1 MCQNVVFFGKLHT
14 KNGILQHFFVSFF
27 CFFYFVISFIFNTL
41 SFCIVLKNVKIWKFF
56 CGYKK
61 RLYLCGVFKR
71 DTRETRHTAAHG
83 SGSRV
88 DETATRARHIDM
100 MALISKRDRGRQAS
114 RPQHQTRQGR
124 EGRDPNQRGTQTQD
138 WDDIRDRRDGRTR

>member
-1 MCQNVVFFGKLHT
+1 MVFFGTMCLKS
-14 KNGILQHFFVSFF
+14 GILQHFFVSFF
-27 CFFYFVISFIFNTL
+27 CFSYFAILFIFNAL
-41 SFCIVLKNVKIWKFF
+41 SFYTVLKSVKIRNFF
-56 CGYKK
+56 CRYQK

-83 SGSRV
+83 SGSRS
-88 DETATRARHIDM
+88 DETADRARHIDM
-100 MALISKRDRGRQAS
+100 MALLSKRDGGRQAS
-114 RPQHQTRQGR
+114 RPQHQARPGR